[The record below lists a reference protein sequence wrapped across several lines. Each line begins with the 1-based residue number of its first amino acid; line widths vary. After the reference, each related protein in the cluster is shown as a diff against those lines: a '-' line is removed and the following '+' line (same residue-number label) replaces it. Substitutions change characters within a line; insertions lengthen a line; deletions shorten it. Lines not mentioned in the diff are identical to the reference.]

1 MTRGS
6 KIWLA
11 VAAFLVITNTGA
23 AAYAAALGEAGHS
36 LVHVALAF
44 AGGAWMWAV
53 LARARRRAVT
63 GPGDEQARV
72 EYLQQSV
79 DALAIELE
87 RLGEAQRFQEKLR
100 SAEKDGQS

>member
-1 MTRGS
+1 MTRSS

-11 VAAFLVITNTGA
+11 VATFLAVTNIGG
-23 AAYAAALGEAGHS
+23 AAYAVALDEAGHA
-36 LVHVALAF
+36 LVHVALAA
-44 AGGAWMWAV
+44 AGGAWMWV
-53 LARARRRAVT
+53 LLSRSRRRAVAA
-63 GPGDEQARV
+63 PGGEQARI

-100 SAEKDGQS
+100 SAPKDGQS